1 MKTHKLL
8 FTFAIFVVLLTACS
22 KDQDSTQPELFLANH
37 VGAWETTFVDTGVN
51 VAAEITASTAK
62 IYSKLISEGCYNRSG
77 SISSGS
83 VVVDTH
89 TSTEYTAVTENVIAS
104 EIFSGTDLELLQNN
118 GINYID
124 IEYSYQ
130 SAGENYIAF
139 AEYIYVAGTNDII
152 LSVSGT
158 FGKVNTIVKC

>member
-1 MKTHKLL
+1 M
-8 FTFAIFVVLLTACS
+8 LLTACS

-89 TSTEYTAVTENVIAS
+89 LTKISKNKIKS
-104 EIFSGTDLELLQNN
+104 PLDQL
-118 GINYID
+118 
-124 IEYSYQ
+124 
-130 SAGENYIAF
+130 
-139 AEYIYVAGTNDII
+139 
-152 LSVSGT
+152 
-158 FGKVNTIVKC
+158 